1 LSLQTVQAGKSYS
14 LVLIPKEALTRSQM
28 AKAVEL
34 LKQNEAELR
43 RNYGLEVDKV
53 TLQPTKITL
62 VFKAKLMI
70 QIAPII
76 WAIIGLLGLAGII
89 IIGWQ
94 TQQVITAI
102 PWELILAGVA
112 LMTVGLV
119 AYSFR

>member
-1 LSLQTVQAGKSYS
+1 MSLQTVQAGKSYS